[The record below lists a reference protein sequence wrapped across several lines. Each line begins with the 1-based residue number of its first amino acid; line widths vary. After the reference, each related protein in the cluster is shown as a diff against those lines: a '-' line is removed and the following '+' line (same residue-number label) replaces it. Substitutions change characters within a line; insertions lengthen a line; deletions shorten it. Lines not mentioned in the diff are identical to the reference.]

1 MSPNSEYGEG
11 FTFFGSEPE
20 LYLRVVGDIIASRNI
35 GVNINR
41 EPDYNLEVE
50 GSTFTRTLYIDTAN
64 DNSGAPIYF
73 KGSSSQRNFR
83 IGNQIGWSNAFE
95 ITPSTNNG
103 GTTWDSTP
111 GLLVTGDRRV
121 TINTSATSGTDPQ
134 NNQNRSYYLNVQGD
148 MNINGQLFQN
158 NSEFVTSRWTQASNG
173 TDIYRLSK
181 VGVNKS
187 NPTYEMH
194 ISGKCNIEGQNFSNQ
209 TNDSVLYANGDRQ
222 WIDTYGVF
230 KCNRST
236 VSENI
241 TVPNNHNCMSAG
253 PITVNNNIVVT
264 IASGG
269 SWVVI

>member
-1 MSPNSEYGEG
+1 
-11 FTFFGSEPE
+11 
-20 LYLRVVGDIIASRNI
+20 
-35 GVNINR
+35 
-41 EPDYNLEVE
+41 
-50 GSTFTRTLYIDTAN
+50 
-64 DNSGAPIYF
+64 
-73 KGSSSQRNFR
+73 
-83 IGNQIGWSNAFE
+83 
-95 ITPSTNNG
+95 
-103 GTTWDSTP
+103 
-111 GLLVTGDRRV
+111 
-121 TINTSATSGTDPQ
+121 
-134 NNQNRSYYLNVQGD
+134 

-158 NSEFVTSRWTQASNG
+158 TSEFVTSRWTQASNG
-173 TDIYRLSK
+173 NDIYRLSK